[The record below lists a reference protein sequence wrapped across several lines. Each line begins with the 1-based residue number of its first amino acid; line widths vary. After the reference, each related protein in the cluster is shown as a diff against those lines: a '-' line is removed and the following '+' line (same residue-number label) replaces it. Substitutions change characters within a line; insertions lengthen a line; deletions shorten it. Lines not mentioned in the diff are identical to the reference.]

1 MEDNKRRSSLGRGL
15 NALFG
20 EAAGGDLE
28 PSDSG
33 RQSRHI
39 PIEFVTPGKFQPRRK
54 FDPDAIQSLVDS
66 VRERG
71 VLQPLLVRRH
81 PDDPKIYEIIAGER
95 RWRAAQIAGL
105 HEVPVVLRE
114 LTDREALE
122 IALIE
127 NIQRQDLTAL
137 EEAEGYKRLMD
148 EFGHTQDVLAKSLGK
163 SRSHIANMLRLL
175 TLPLQV
181 KQLVQDGSITA
192 GHARALLSVPDP
204 VEAAKQVVE
213 KGLNVRQVEQ
223 LAREAQNPTPEPA
236 AGQMGEPM
244 APIGVGTVGRATASS
259 PKQPKDADT
268 VALERDM
275 SSRLGL
281 RVSINGQGQSGT
293 LSIQYQSLDQLDEVI
308 RRLTGQAG

>member
-1 MEDNKRRSSLGRGL
+1 MEENKRRSNLGRGL

-20 EAAGGDLE
+20 EAAADDLVE
-28 PSDSG
+28 TPDKG
-33 RQSRHI
+33 KQTRQM
-39 PIEFVTPGKFQPRRK
+39 PIEFVTPGKFQPRRR
-54 FDPDAIQSLVDS
+54 FDQEAIQSLVDS

-71 VLQPLLVRRH
+71 ILQPLLVRQH

-95 RWRAAQIAGL
+95 RWRAAQLAGL
-105 HEVPVVLRE
+105 HQVPVVVRE
-114 LTDREALE
+114 FTDREALE

-148 EFGHTQDVLAKSLGK
+148 EFGHTQDALAKALGK

-204 VEAAKQVVE
+204 VAAAQQVVE

-223 LAREAQNPTPEPA
+223 LARDAQNPREEPA
-236 AGQMGEPM
+236 PP
-244 APIGVGTVGRATASS
+244 APIGGTAPAPRGTAASR
-259 PKQPKDADT
+259 PGKDPDT
-268 VALERDM
+268 LALEQDITG
-275 SSRLGL
+275 RLGL
-281 RVSINGQGQSGT
+281 RVSISAQGQGGT
-293 LSIQYQSLDQLDEVI
+293 LSIQYQTLDQLDEVI
-308 RRLTGQAG
+308 QRLTGQ